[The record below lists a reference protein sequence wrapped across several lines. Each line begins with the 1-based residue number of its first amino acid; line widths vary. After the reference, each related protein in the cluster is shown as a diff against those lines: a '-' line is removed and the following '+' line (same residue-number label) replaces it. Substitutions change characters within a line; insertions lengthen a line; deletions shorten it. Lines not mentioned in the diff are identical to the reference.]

1 MSKTKIKKSNVFGE
15 KAKPAGPKRERTPKV
30 AAKQQASE
38 EDQALACVK
47 MIEDM
52 SEEQQQ
58 AAEAYLQSITTLA
71 NRLCNEGLV
80 PKKPGQSRQ
89 DQVTAAFSHID
100 NITREVGNYA
110 ARQLKNPTVPEL
122 AAMFAGV
129 IGNIIA
135 QASMRGAK
143 KPINEEA
150 FNSLEKIFGA
160 AVRLTTVQSMQEIQ
174 GGGSRGKLVH

>member
-1 MSKTKIKKSNVFGE
+1 
-15 KAKPAGPKRERTPKV
+15 
-30 AAKQQASE
+30 
-38 EDQALACVK
+38 
-47 MIEDM
+47 MIENM

-58 AAEAYLQSITTLA
+58 AAEAYLQSITALA

-89 DQVTAAFSHID
+89 DQVTAAFTHID

-135 QASMRGAK
+135 QASMRGTK

-174 GGGSRGKLVH
+174 GNPGKLVH